1 MYIEN
6 GVAHA
11 GELVKGIKVA
21 SAVVVNRLSMLV
33 TFSTGETRLFD
44 ASQLLAYPAFEPI
57 ADQGTFE
64 SFSIE
69 HGVVSWEAGE
79 NDTAPERMYAISFP
93 YEKAA

>member
-33 TFSTGETRLFD
+33 TFSTGETRRL
-44 ASQLLAYPAFEPI
+44 
-57 ADQGTFE
+57 
-64 SFSIE
+64 
-69 HGVVSWEAGE
+69 
-79 NDTAPERMYAISFP
+79 
-93 YEKAA
+93 